1 MQKRPALI
9 AFLVSALL
17 AMSASPAMAAPLP
30 AASTDSGAAGAAA
43 LTVQLAVPDGY
54 SAPADLP
61 LDFTTVTAY
70 LTSSGSTGDGKES
83 GLGDT
88 GGGSSRATADSA
100 GVVRFEELAPGAYD
114 LWVGAPARSD
124 LRGGGWNEDGLRTDQ
139 SAVIT
144 VAPGATN
151 VTATF
156 TRGGLLRGTVV
167 DQNGAAVAGATVS
180 PGGST
185 TDAAGSF
192 AVGLA
197 SGTSRIYV
205 TAPDGSGLIGGVWVA
220 DDLPLVDGAGGPSA
234 PGTDVVTGDDL
245 AVTPPTIVARLKAG
259 ATISGTVRDDAGVPV
274 ADAEIWTDGAQTTT
288 GSDGTYRL
296 TGVAGGSHTVS
307 VTPKDL
313 LLTSGYVQ
321 PDGTVGTDW
330 SAALRV
336 DVVAGATVNGVDARL
351 QPAGA
356 VAGTVSGLP
365 STVRVSVYATPLQG
379 GMGSGGSGTS
389 DAFRIGHL
397 AAGTWH
403 LEFSTYDTT
412 GGFGGSGYLIDPVD
426 VVVTAGAQSTVA
438 VAAYAGGSITATV
451 RSATGELVESGT
463 VRAVRTDG
471 PGGTTRFGQLGAG
484 GALRVEGLV
493 SGTYA
498 LEVTSTEGVLRR
510 EGVVVTVGQ
519 ESALGDVQLSAATVI
534 IVHAQNAAGAPLPG
548 ASVWISS
555 SGGSGTSATTDAAG
569 DARLVLT
576 AGGTYDFGVYASGY
590 ASVYDTVTVATGATV
605 STTVVLSRMTSIQV
619 TVAHDGRPLAARSV
633 IAQVGDGPEQW
644 WTTDAAGM
652 FALQTT
658 DTGPLVV
665 RLPLSDGTHTYGTW
679 SGSAASSPVTV
690 DATTAAVQVELDDTY
705 AIDVSLRDYGDEP
718 APGRSFSLALT
729 ATGESVSMSVGPDGS
744 ARVTGVAAGEYTL
757 KSWSADGDPLSA
769 QVTLSAEQP
778 TAAVVLAPPASVDVV
793 RITGVVRDSSGAPAP
808 GERVRLVTSP
818 ADGGSESSR
827 EVVSGD
833 DGAFAGWVRRGD
845 RYTIIGAVGQDSMFA
860 PAAVSGDVP
869 AEGAVARDIEL
880 APGRS
885 VSFAV
890 RGGTAADPSGVSE
903 SVPLAD
909 VSAQAYLAVD
919 GTSAQVYRA
928 VQTDVA
934 GTATLRGLPVTGE
947 VSGWI
952 SGTSYYAGQSVEFE
966 AGATYTLELRGEATI
981 RVALADGATGQG
993 TIMLDG
999 AVYYGFDLPF
1009 EQTWSGLA
1017 GGTHTLTARAE
1028 GWVPRTVT
1036 FDVIPG
1042 ETVSVPEIVLER
1054 EATVEGVVTVSGIPL
1069 AGATVTTTDATGAG
1083 VSVVTDRNGAYALV
1097 GLAPGEVTVHAAWG
1111 SSDLATGTV
1120 TAKGGTA
1127 VPLDLAGDASVVG
1140 SLVRV
1145 DVSGTAGAHQ
1155 GYVELT
1161 DATRSWVSARAWLD
1175 EGVAQFTGVAVSPK
1189 MFRLYLGGDAQYLSG
1204 WLDLQ
1209 GAVVDASEAGRTTV
1223 GPGTFVAFTAA
1234 AQRPVTLSGVV
1245 RNAAGT
1251 PLPGIFVTAGDANV
1265 ATDASGAYTIDVRPS
1280 TRALAVSDGYGP
1292 YLPASVPLS
1301 GLSEGTSRTVD
1312 VALVERGAVDVTV
1325 TDIDG
1330 APVADA
1336 VVRLEP
1342 QEGSGWTMTSG
1353 TDADGIAHFTS
1364 LDDVDYRI
1372 WVEGTGPHDIGAYV
1386 LDASGEP
1393 RTVRP
1398 APGTKLA
1405 LGQVLQRY
1413 GTVRV
1418 DLGFDDEPR
1427 AGDVVTVDVLDGDG
1441 TVVASSGG
1449 LDAAATTV
1457 TLDGIR
1463 PGTYTVRVHSD
1474 AYRDAF
1480 VSPGAQTSDP
1490 ASAGS
1495 ITVRGDATVID
1506 LAARLSRE
1514 WVTSSATLTAP
1525 DDVRHGEGFS
1535 VEVGLAF
1542 DGTPAGSDGLG
1553 YRLTVDGDEVTTGWV
1568 SPLNPTT
1575 FSVDVPSLSVGTH
1588 TLEVVFDGGRA
1599 VRGSSARVDVVVA
1612 RAVPSV
1618 TIGLNPAYGE
1628 YGAPRT
1634 VTVSA
1639 QLPDGSPLSGTATLS
1654 VAGADYDVTVED
1666 GVGTVDLPT
1675 TLAVGVHPTRVVWA
1689 QTADTESVDATGG
1702 DLVVV
1707 ARQASVDASGPVG
1720 GHGQP
1725 IAIGYGDTVVIP
1737 FTVTVPG
1744 LAPDDAVGGTVQL
1757 RDGATVLDEQDAS
1770 GATPLRVAAAEL
1782 GAGTHQLTVAYT
1794 GDDTTRSASVGVTVE
1809 VRGQATQTMLDAPSA
1824 AVWGDT
1830 IAVGITVSGEV
1841 EAPAGDV
1848 TLQID
1853 GADAAT
1859 APLVDGHAVVSIAA
1873 PSAGTHRI
1881 TAVYAG
1887 AGESL
1892 GSASAE
1898 SIIDVAQADATVT
1911 LGEIAD
1917 GVFGSA
1923 STASVQVGLPG
1934 REPGSGPVV
1943 AGTVRAWVDGVE
1955 VSSAALAGGSASL
1968 ALPER
1973 ATVGAHEVVV
1983 TFDGTDDVR
1992 AASSVVRS
2000 WTMRTGPPVLDLTLD
2015 APRKPLV
2022 GGVAS
2027 VSLGV
2032 VATGDGVTP
2041 LTYRLWWGDGSPV
2054 VSGTYAGALDLTHD
2068 YTAAGRYF
2076 VRVEVESAGETTSYV
2091 TARNAR
2097 FTAYPDVPLTAA
2109 ALDAQAVIVGDTVSF
2124 DASASQPAIA
2134 IDAVSWDFGDG
2145 ATGSGWRPTHVY
2157 AEPGSYTVTLT
2168 VTLGD
2173 AQASS
2178 TSLVTVAPVPPVEG
2192 VRVTVTSGGALVNGA
2207 TVTHI
2212 AADGT
2217 RVQAVSAGDGTAL
2230 LRGLADGIQPVYV
2243 TAGGYLPT
2251 AGEVT
2256 VQGGDGEVT
2265 IDLAAGEVAA
2275 STLEHRTLTYEEIV
2289 ERGIDPAAP
2298 ENQNVFLAEVHLAIV
2313 PPDAPTPTPANQT
2326 DVELVYNG
2334 GGRVVSVVYSGD
2346 GWVSDGGGSAVSG
2359 GYRYTPTIVDAGGTK
2374 AVQWMIIPV
2383 KGSWLKEFFEVR
2395 MVVQNL
2401 AAAPFAFTDGEATLH
2416 LPAGLSLAPTARPQ
2430 SLTASVP
2437 DIAAGQSQA
2446 TYWTLRGD
2454 TEGEYELSADYSGLL
2469 APTGDP
2475 IAVTA
2480 TTDRPLKVWGG
2491 SAVSWSVATDPSTE
2505 SLDPFRIALTLTN
2518 ITPADTGVPVYNPA
2532 FQVMQGTGYLLAP
2545 HTDYA
2550 KSVPVLLPGQSVQME
2565 FVMHSLLTGDVNVD
2579 DPRWE
2584 QSFILPTG
2592 GNVQP
2597 EHGPITLLPERT
2609 EALDIAAAWV
2619 DLPNDEGKGLA
2630 LGWETVANADVA
2642 YELWGRNS
2650 LDPAEPWTLVTDGVR
2665 EGVTD
2670 GRVIASD
2677 SAQLFDY
2684 YTVITV
2690 FSDGSTKPA
2699 HRIIATP
2706 EIPASFDPQP
2716 FTSITVGTDPS
2727 TALGSACYDV
2737 LNIAVAGSD
2746 QPNQMGPELNLL
2758 AEQLAGALSV
2768 DGDSAT
2774 IRDGLRSF
2782 RNVYLAYPAKAVPIA
2797 GGKGVT
2803 ISEYIGSI
2811 DTGIAML
2818 KDVLR
2823 ARAHCAESGEKYVLS
2838 GYSQGALVVSQV
2850 LDTSR
2855 SDRELQTLLQPS
2867 RIAGIFMLANPAN
2880 WAGNGGDRR
2889 GSGAFASGSAS
2900 VGIPTSDV
2908 TPLHRVPGDLGDFTT
2923 SLCNM
2928 ADIVCATQNLG
2939 VPGLGAYELFKGIA
2953 VHTSYP
2959 ETNKADFVRVA
2970 RKAAVR
2976 LLRMP
2981 VPLASDVEVSTLED
2995 TPFSSGPIS
3004 LKYLDPTVA
3013 ASWSLTS
3020 PCAPAAPDMPYE
3032 YGANPGL
3039 LLNYAARLDG
3049 SAPAGYS
3056 ECRLT
3061 VSNGDP
3067 DFDRDV
3073 TVHVRSGWAEIAA
3086 AATPKQTVGPDY
3098 ELKPPAVTITSAD
3111 GTVVPG
3117 AQAVFT
3123 IVGPATFPDGS
3134 RTITVTAG
3142 ADGVALAPTPV
3153 PVPGASGTVQ
3163 LTAQIPGRESVD
3175 LGSQTVYGGLPEGLT
3190 AVTAAV
3196 WDAETQTA
3204 ALDVLFANDTDDDA
3218 TFTLSGAL
3226 VGTAPA
3232 GSAAPIVTE
3241 VPAHGTAMVRLH
3253 AATAQLPAGA
3263 VLAQVTAGSGTGAVE
3278 GGQWLVYRDWDAT
3291 EITLSLASDA
3301 ASVVY
3306 GTAVGATVTATA
3318 PAGLGAGTIELL
3330 VDDVVVGQQP
3340 AVASVVFAPAVY
3352 AAGTHVLTARF
3363 VSGEAARAVSAPVTV
3378 QVAQATPAVALEVPA
3393 DAALLGASTDVR
3405 VRVNA
3410 PGVAVGDAVA
3420 VLSGETVI
3428 AQGLVDTVDGAE
3440 GSATVAVDTTALGA
3454 GVHTLVA
3461 RFGGNLNVATA
3472 VAPAA
3477 TLTVWVPTTVQ
3488 ASVEPVAA
3496 GVPGEVRIGV
3506 TASHE
3511 LDGDPL
3517 SGDITVSAPGWSEP
3531 LTATLVD
3538 GAAIV
3543 TLPARSV
3550 GTLPLT
3556 VSYGGAGLYAPSSST
3571 VDAVVTAASAEV
3583 ALQLSAPQAVFG
3595 DRVGAEVSV
3604 SLGTGATATGTVHVR
3619 VQGAD
3624 PADADLAAG
3633 AIDGGAASLLLPRLP
3648 AGEYRLVAVFAPAT
3662 SDASA
3667 ATSPVAALAIAP
3679 AQPALQI
3686 VLEQDAVVS
3695 GADARAAV
3703 SVTASAA
3710 GGGSSVVDAA
3720 VSADVDGAPVPVTAS
3735 GAAWA
3740 VTIPTAGLSAGVHTV
3755 TVRAVPASTDYRE
3768 VTGTATFTVTARDG
3782 DLQAWLDR
3790 SVVSVDDAPAVLHV
3804 ALGAPG
3810 ATVEVTW
3817 PGGGTSLT
3825 LGDDGAAEVTLPALG
3840 VGRHDVV
3847 ARFDGTDTVAADSVT
3862 VAYTVTDVAGVVSA
3876 TGSRTRYAVETPS
3889 VQVGF
3894 AGVPAGAAAPSGRV
3908 EVREGDV
3915 VLTDAALGLDG
3926 QASIDLSPLGVGT
3939 HTLTVAYGG
3948 DGRFAASTA
3957 EAIVVVDAAPTRMD
3971 VEWPPSM
3978 SFGTAAV
3985 VRAGVSLDGDL
3996 APGANA
4002 PAIDGVIELLVDG
4015 AVVASGP
4022 AAGAELAL
4030 PVDLAVG
4037 AHVLSVRYA
4046 GSAVVAPAQ
4055 AGGAVQVTAVT
4066 TALTATADASVAWG
4080 QSVGVEVTLTAGG
4093 EPLDGPV
4100 TARLGAVRADA
4111 VAQGGRATLQLDTH
4125 ALAAGDYELVV
4136 DFAGSATHAASTARA
4151 SVRVVAL
4158 ESQLTVTATPS
4169 TVPDG
4174 LVDLTVAVSAPGE
4187 QPSGMVTAV
4196 SSTGPMLSGV
4206 LVGGRVVLVV
4216 PASIGDGDHRY
4227 VVTYVGSTGIGS
4239 SSGEASFTIERQT
4252 ASAQVTPSQS
4262 TFALGSEQTVVIE
4275 GLEPGETVVVF
4286 LHSTPR
4292 YLGTAVA
4299 DGAGV
4304 ARLSFVVPA
4313 GLESGRHRIEVRRD
4327 SGVLSAFVTV
4337 PAVSPG
4343 GGSGEDSGAGGS
4355 GGSGG
4360 SGSTGTGTGGGTTTA
4375 ATAGQAG
4382 ADRLSQTGGR
4392 FHSDVLVVGA
4402 LFVLV
4407 GAFVLVWRRRRATR

>member
-70 LTSSGSTGDGKES
+70 LTSSGSSGGGKES
-83 GLGDT
+83 GLGDI
-88 GGGSSRATADSA
+88 GGGSSRATADGA
-100 GVVRFEELAPGAYD
+100 GILRFEGLAPGAYD
-114 LWVGAPARSD
+114 LWIESPARSD
-124 LRGGGWNEDGLRTDQ
+124 LRGGGWNEDGLRTDRTTP
-139 SAVIT
+139 IT
-144 VAPGATN
+144 VATGATS

-167 DQNGAAVAGATVS
+167 DQNGTPVAGATVS
-180 PGGST
+180 PGGSA
-185 TDAAGSF
+185 TDAAGGF

-197 SGTSRIYV
+197 PGTSRIYV

-220 DDLPLVDGAGGPSA
+220 DDLPLADVGGGPSS
-234 PGTDVVTGDDL
+234 GTDVVTGDDL
-245 AVTPPTIVARLKAG
+245 AVTPRTIVARLKVG

-288 GSDGTYRL
+288 ASDGTYRL

-313 LLTSGYVQ
+313 LLTSGYVR
-321 PDGTVGTDW
+321 PDGTVGSDW

-365 STVRVSVYATPLQG
+365 SSVRVSVYATPLQG
-379 GMGSGGSGTS
+379 GNGSSGSGTT
-389 DAFRIGHL
+389 DTFRIGHL
-397 AAGTWH
+397 TAGTWH

-412 GGFGGSGYLIDPVD
+412 GDVGGPGYLIDGVD
-426 VVVTAGAQSTVA
+426 VVVTAGVESTVA

-451 RSATGELVESGT
+451 RSATGELVESGD

-471 PGGTTRFGQLGAG
+471 PGGMTRFGQLGAG
-484 GALRVEGLV
+484 GSLRVGGLV
-493 SGTYA
+493 TGTYA
-498 LEVTSTEGVLRR
+498 LEVISPEGVLRR

-534 IVHAQNAAGAPLPG
+534 VVHVQDAAGAPLPG
-548 ASVWISS
+548 VSVWISS
-555 SGGSGTSATTDAAG
+555 SGGSGTSATTNAAG

-576 AGGTYDFGVYASGY
+576 AGGTYDYAVYAGGY
-590 ASVYDTVTVATGATV
+590 ASVSETVTVATGATV
-605 STTVVLSRMTSIQV
+605 STTAVLSRMTSVQV

-633 IAQVGDGPEQW
+633 IAQVGDGPLQW
-644 WTTDAAGM
+644 WTTDAAGV
-652 FALQTT
+652 FALQTA

-665 RLPLSDGTHTYGTW
+665 RLPLSDGTYTYGTW

-690 DATTAAVQVELDDTY
+690 DSTTAAVQVELDDTY

-718 APGRSFSLALT
+718 APGRSFSLVLT
-729 ATGESVSMSVGPDGS
+729 ATGESVWMSAGPDGT

-757 KSWSADGDPLSA
+757 KSWSDDGDPLSA
-769 QVTLSAEQP
+769 QVTLSASQP
-778 TAAVVLAPPASVDVV
+778 TAAVVLAPPAGIDVV
-793 RITGVVRDSSGAPAP
+793 RITGVVRDDSGAPAP

-827 EVVSGD
+827 EVVAGD
-833 DGAFAGWVRRGD
+833 DGAFGGWVRRGD
-845 RYTIIGAVGQDSMFA
+845 RYTIIGAVGEDSMFA

-919 GTSAQVYRA
+919 GTSAQVYRV
-928 VQTDVA
+928 VQTDAA
-934 GTATLRGLPVTGE
+934 GTATLRGLPLSGD

-952 SGTSYYAGQSVEFE
+952 SGTSYYAGQSVEFA

-981 RVALADGATGQG
+981 RVALADGATGQA
-993 TIMLDG
+993 TITLDG
-999 AVYYGFDLPF
+999 AVYYGFDLPL

-1042 ETVSVPEIVLER
+1042 ETVSVPEIVLGR

-1069 AGATVTTTDATGAG
+1069 AGASVSATDATGAD

-1111 SSDLATGTV
+1111 SDELATATV
-1120 TAKGGTA
+1120 TARAGTA
-1127 VPLDLAGDASVVG
+1127 VPLDLAGDPSVVG

-1280 TRALAVSDGYGP
+1280 TRALAISDGYGP
-1292 YLPASVPLS
+1292 YLPTSVPLS

-1427 AGDVVTVDVLDGDG
+1427 AGEVVTVDVLDGDG

-1506 LAARLSRE
+1506 LDARLSRE

-1542 DGTPAGSDGLG
+1542 DGTPAESDGLG

-1575 FSVDVPSLSVGTH
+1575 FSLDVPSLSVGTH
-1588 TLEVVFDGGRA
+1588 TLEVVFDGGYA

-1618 TIGLNPAYGE
+1618 TIGLDPAYGE

-1654 VAGADYDVTVED
+1654 IAGADYDVTVED

-1689 QTADTESVDATGG
+1689 QTADTEAVDATGG

-1707 ARQASVDASGPVG
+1707 ARQASVAASGPVG
-1720 GHGQP
+1720 GDGQP
-1725 IAIGYGDTVVIP
+1725 ITIGYGDTVVIP

-1744 LAPDDAVGGTVQL
+1744 LAPDDALGGTVQL

-1841 EAPAGDV
+1841 ETPAGDV

-1973 ATVGAHEVVV
+1973 ATVGAHEVLV

-1992 AASSVVRS
+1992 AASSVIRS
-2000 WTMRTGPPVLDLTLD
+2000 WTMRTGPPVVDLTLD

-2027 VSLGV
+2027 VSLGL

-2054 VSGTYAGALDLTHD
+2054 VTGTYAGPLDLTHD

-2437 DIAAGQSQA
+2437 DIAAGQSQT

-2454 TEGEYELSADYSGLL
+2454 TEGEYDLSADYSGLL

-2480 TTDRPLKVWGG
+2480 TADRPLKVWGG

-2532 FQVMQGTGYLLAP
+2532 FEVMQGTGYLLAP

-2609 EALDIAAAWV
+2609 EALDIAAAWTPMPASSE
-2619 DLPNDEGKGLA
+2619 LGLA
-2630 LGWETVANADVA
+2630 LGWERVDGVQS
-2642 YELWGRNS
+2642 YELWGRTS

-2665 EGVTD
+2665 EGVPD
-2670 GRVIASD
+2670 GRVIAES
-2677 SAQLFDY
+2677 SAQLFRY
-2684 YTVITV
+2684 YTVISV
-2690 FSDGSTKPA
+2690 FADGSTKPA
-2699 HRIIATP
+2699 HRIIEQP
-2706 EIPASFDPQP
+2706 EKPQP
-2716 FTSITVGTDPS
+2716 WDRTGIDQIDVNDSSSLTLDG
-2727 TALGSACYDV
+2727 ACYDV
-2737 LNIAVAGSD
+2737 LMVGVAGSGEHD
-2746 QPNQMGPELNLL
+2746 TI
-2758 AEQLAGALSV
+2758 GAPVGVISKSFLETLRDKSGDGWA
-2768 DGDSAT
+2768 DGDA
-2774 IRDGLRSF
+2774 LRSF
-2782 RNVYLAYPAKAVPIA
+2782 RSVYIPYDAAAVP
-2797 GGKGVT
+2797 VPFVNDVDPV
-2803 ISEYIGSI
+2803 EYVASI
-2811 DTGIAML
+2811 QDGIDKLTRFLESRVAQCGAQ
-2818 KDVLR
+2818 KEKIVL
-2823 ARAHCAESGEKYVLS
+2823 A
-2838 GYSQGALVVSQV
+2838 GYSQGALVISQV
-2850 LDTSR
+2850 LENYRLGAGSPSVIDA
-2855 SDRELQTLLQPS
+2855 S
-2867 RIAGIFMLANPAN
+2867 RIAGVYLVANPAN
-2880 WAGNGGDRR
+2880 WPGYGGTEWGTSTFAAGIAALGVPGTVTA
-2889 GSGAFASGSAS
+2889 GHHVPGAL
-2900 VGIPTSDV
+2900 
-2908 TPLHRVPGDLGDFTT
+2908 TPLTVT
-2923 SLCNM
+2923 LCDRT
-2928 ADIVCATQNLG
+2928 DIVCASTDTVGAGAGGG
-2939 VPGLGAYELFKGIA
+2939 VVGAG
-2953 VHTSYP
+2953 
-2959 ETNKADFVRVA
+2959 
-2970 RKAAVR
+2970 KAAYVAVVGYATHTTYAQ
-2976 LLRMP
+2976 LRIDTLKAMAQRATERVLRIP
-2981 VPLASDVEVSTLED
+2981 VPVDTSRDVATLED
-2995 TPFSSGPIS
+2995 APFESQPIA
-3004 LKYLDPTVA
+3004 LKYLRPDVVPTWTLA
-3013 ASWSLTS
+3013 
-3020 PCAPAAPDMPYE
+3020 PCAPTDAHLAVEPFNEDVE
-3032 YGANPGL
+3032 RSF
-3039 LLNYAARLDG
+3039 AARLTG
-3049 SAPAGYS
+3049 TRPPGYS
-3056 ECRLT
+3056 ECTLT
-3061 VSNGDP
+3061 VSNGDHA
-3067 DFDRDV
+3067 FDRDV
-3073 TVHVRSGWAEIAA
+3073 KVHVRSGWAEIAA

-3175 LGSQTVYGGLPEGLT
+3175 LGTQTVYGGLPDGLT

-3204 ALDVLFANDTDDDA
+3204 ALDVLLANDTDDDA

-3241 VPAHGTAMVRLH
+3241 VPAHGTATVRLH
-3253 AATAQLPAGA
+3253 AASAQLPAGA
-3263 VLAQVTAGSGTGAVE
+3263 VLAQVTAGSGPDAVE

-3306 GTAVGATVTATA
+3306 GTPVGATVTATA
-3318 PAGLGAGTIELL
+3318 PAGLGDGTIELL
-3330 VDDVVVGQQP
+3330 VDDVVVGQQS
-3340 AVASVVFAPAVY
+3340 AAASVVFAPAVY

-3363 VSGEAARAVSAPVTV
+3363 VSGDAVRAVSAPVTV
-3378 QVAQATPAVALEVPA
+3378 QVAQATPTVALEVPA

-3428 AQGLVDTVDGAE
+3428 AQGLVDTVNGAE
-3440 GSATVAVDTTALGA
+3440 GSATVAVDTVALGA

-3496 GVPGEVRIGV
+3496 GVTGEVRIGV
-3506 TASHE
+3506 TASHD
-3511 LDGDPL
+3511 LDDDPL
-3517 SGDITVSAPGWSEP
+3517 SGDVTVSAPGWSEP

-3571 VDAVVTAASAEV
+3571 VDAVVTAAPAQV
-3583 ALQLSAPQAVFG
+3583 ALQLSATQAVFG
-3595 DRVGAEVSV
+3595 DQVGAEVSV

-3619 VQGAD
+3619 LEGAD
-3624 PADADLAAG
+3624 AADPDLAAG
-3633 AIDGGAASLLLPRLP
+3633 TLDGGAASLVLPRLP

-3667 ATSPVAALAIAP
+3667 ATSQAATLTIAP
-3679 AQPALQI
+3679 AEPGLQI
-3686 VLEQDAVVS
+3686 VVEQDAVVS

-3703 SVTASAA
+3703 SVTAPAA
-3710 GGGSSVVDAA
+3710 DGGVSVVDAA
-3720 VSADVDGAPVPVTAS
+3720 VTADVDGAPVPVVAS
-3735 GAAWA
+3735 GTAWA

-3755 TVRAVPASTDYRE
+3755 TVRAVPASADYRE

-3782 DLQAWLDR
+3782 DLQAWIDR
-3790 SVVSVDDAPAVLHV
+3790 PVVSVDDAPAVLHV

-3810 ATVEVTW
+3810 ATVDVRW
-3817 PGGGTSLT
+3817 PGGGTSAT
-3825 LGDDGAAEVTLPALG
+3825 LSDDGTAQVTLPALG
-3840 VGRHDVV
+3840 VGRHDIVT
-3847 ARFDGTDTVAADSVT
+3847 RFVGTDTVAADSVT
-3862 VAYTVTDVAGVVSA
+3862 VAYTVTDVAGAVTA

-3894 AGVPAGAAAPSGRV
+3894 VGVPAGAAAPSGRV

-3926 QASIDLSPLGVGT
+3926 QASIDLTPLSVGT
-3939 HTLTVAYGG
+3939 HTLTVVYAG
-3948 DGRFAASTA
+3948 DERFAASTA
-3957 EAIVVVDAAPTRMD
+3957 EVVVVVDAAPTRMD
-3971 VEWPPSM
+3971 VEWPPST

-3996 APGANA
+3996 APGASA

-4015 AVVASGP
+4015 AVVASGS

-4030 PVDLAVG
+4030 PADLAVG

-4046 GSAVVAPAQ
+4046 GSAVLAPAQ

-4093 EPLDGPV
+4093 QPLDGPV
-4100 TARLGAVRADA
+4100 TARVGAVRADA

-4136 DFAGSATHAASTARA
+4136 DYAGSATHAASTARA

-4174 LVDLTVAVSAPGE
+4174 LVDMTVAVSAPGE

-4239 SSGEASFTIERQT
+4239 SPGEASFTIERQT

-4327 SGVLSAFVTV
+4327 SGVLSTFVTV
-4337 PAVSPG
+4337 QAVSPG
-4343 GGSGEDSGAGGS
+4343 GGSGGDSGTGGAGG
-4355 GGSGG
+4355 
-4360 SGSTGTGTGGGTTTA
+4360 TGGTGGGSTGA
-4375 ATAGQAG
+4375 ATAGQTG